1 MSNEVTEYRR
11 GVVAEGDLT
20 AARYQIVKKGTAD
33 DQVLLV
39 TAITDAAA
47 GVLQNEP
54 ADGEV
59 ARVAF
64 SGPVQIKYGA
74 AVTRGDRL
82 AFDATGKAIP
92 AVAGQVSFAV
102 AERSGALDEIHT
114 VHCDF
119 TNQIVA

>member
-1 MSNEVTEYRR
+1 MSSTTEYRR

-20 AARYQIVKKGTAD
+20 AVRYQVVKKGTAD

-39 TAITDAAA
+39 TAITDASA

-54 ADGEV
+54 GDGEV

-64 SGPVQIKYGA
+64 SGPIQVKYGA
-74 AVTRGDRL
+74 AVTHNDRL
-82 AFDATGKAIP
+82 AFNASGKAIV
-92 AVAGQVSFAV
+92 AVAGQLSFAV
-102 AERSGALDEIHT
+102 AERSGALDEVHT
-114 VHCDF
+114 VNCDF